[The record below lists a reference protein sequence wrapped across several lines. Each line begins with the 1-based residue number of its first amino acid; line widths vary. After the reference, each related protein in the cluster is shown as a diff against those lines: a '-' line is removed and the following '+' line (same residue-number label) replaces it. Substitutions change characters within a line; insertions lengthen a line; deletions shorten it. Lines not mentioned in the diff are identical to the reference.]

1 MCACCRPPFRHPS
14 RRHRLGRPRA
24 SVGVVLAAA
33 AALLISAGAG
43 CGSGHIPDAV
53 GTGGASE
60 SGDGRGGSRSNT
72 HADAVSG
79 ARGGA
84 RDDGRGGGRGDRGR
98 TSAPSSGP
106 RAHGAVTVA
115 QARRILDRYEKI
127 ATRADRTRD
136 AALLAEVAAGNVL
149 ERQTA
154 GYRQYNAL
162 PQHERAPFARPTDYR
177 SPAFHIPAGAPWF
190 LVTATRAAPAPQPT
204 VLVFARESGAESE
217 ARAGRVTRAEGK
229 RTGEGAETAEGKRTG
244 QGVETAEGKGTGDG
258 EARTEGRRRTNG
270 AREGRTVTRW
280 RLRVAL
286 PLQAAGPLP
295 RIATTRSR
303 LATEVDATSGSGGP
317 RPRPYDVQ
325 RAYED
330 LWQTGGTDEA
340 RLLAP
345 NAVTKEAR
353 STYRHRDDELGAE
366 GARRHFVP
374 VSPRHRDSY
383 ALRTADGGVLAVVPL
398 AHEQRLRVTRPDYQI
413 TPSDEEAVYDPAPR
427 STVISTFHGQALAHL
442 PRQGRPTVLSAKYA
456 LVDSR

>member
-1 MCACCRPPFRHPS
+1 M
-14 RRHRLGRPRA
+14 
-24 SVGVVLAAA
+24 
-33 AALLISAGAG
+33 
-43 CGSGHIPDAV
+43 
-53 GTGGASE
+53 
-60 SGDGRGGSRSNT
+60 
-72 HADAVSG
+72 
-79 ARGGA
+79 
-84 RDDGRGGGRGDRGR
+84 
-98 TSAPSSGP
+98 
-106 RAHGAVTVA
+106 TVA

-162 PQHERAPFARPTDYR
+162 PRHERAPFARPTDYR

-190 LVTATRAAPAPQPT
+190 LVTATRAAPASQPT
-204 VLVFARESGAESE
+204 VLVFAREGGAESGT
-217 ARAGRVTRAEGK
+217 RAGRETRAEGK
-229 RTGEGAETAEGKRTG
+229 RTDE
-244 QGVETAEGKGTGDG
+244 GVETAEGKGTEPDEGMETTEGKGTGEG
-258 EARTEGRRRTNG
+258 EARAEGRRRANG
-270 AREGRTVTRW
+270 VREGRTMTRW

-303 LATEVDATSGSGGP
+303 IATEVDATSRSGGP

-345 NAVTKEAR
+345 NAVTTEAR
-353 STYRHRDDELGAE
+353 STYRHRDEELGAE

-383 ALRTADGGVLAVVPL
+383 ALRTADGGALAVVPL

-442 PRQGRPTVLSAKYA
+442 PRQGRPAVLSAKYA

>member
-1 MCACCRPPFRHPS
+1 M
-14 RRHRLGRPRA
+14 
-24 SVGVVLAAA
+24 
-33 AALLISAGAG
+33 
-43 CGSGHIPDAV
+43 
-53 GTGGASE
+53 
-60 SGDGRGGSRSNT
+60 
-72 HADAVSG
+72 
-79 ARGGA
+79 
-84 RDDGRGGGRGDRGR
+84 
-98 TSAPSSGP
+98 
-106 RAHGAVTVA
+106 TVA

-162 PQHERAPFARPTDYR
+162 PQHERAQFAWPTDYR
-177 SPAFHIPAGAPWF
+177 SPAFHIPAGASWF
-190 LVTATRAAPAPQPT
+190 LVTATRAAPTPQPT
-204 VLVFARESGAESE
+204 VLVFARESGAGSE
-217 ARAGRVTRAEGK
+217 ARAGRETRAEGK
-229 RTGEGAETAEGKRTG
+229 KTAEGEGTAEGKEAG
-244 QGVETAEGKGTGDG
+244 EGKEAAEGKEAGEGEEAGEGMETAGGKETGEG
-258 EARTEGRRRTNG
+258 EGRAEGRRRANV

-295 RIATTRSR
+295 RIAKTRSR
-303 LATEVDATSGSGGP
+303 LATEVDATPGSGSP

-442 PRQGRPTVLSAKYA
+442 PRQGRPAVLSAKYA

>member
-1 MCACCRPPFRHPS
+1 M
-14 RRHRLGRPRA
+14 
-24 SVGVVLAAA
+24 
-33 AALLISAGAG
+33 
-43 CGSGHIPDAV
+43 
-53 GTGGASE
+53 
-60 SGDGRGGSRSNT
+60 
-72 HADAVSG
+72 
-79 ARGGA
+79 
-84 RDDGRGGGRGDRGR
+84 
-98 TSAPSSGP
+98 
-106 RAHGAVTVA
+106 TVA

-177 SPAFHIPAGAPWF
+177 SPAFHIPSGAPWF

-204 VLVFARESGAESE
+204 VLVFARESGAEDE
-217 ARAGRVTRAEGK
+217 ARAGRETRAGGK
-229 RTGEGAETAEGKRTG
+229 RTGE
-244 QGVETAEGKGTGDG
+244 GVETAEGKGTGEG
-258 EARTEGRRRTNG
+258 EARAEGRRRTNG

-303 LATEVDATSGSGGP
+303 LATEVDATAGSGGP

-366 GARRHFVP
+366 GARRYFVP

-398 AHEQRLRVTRPDYQI
+398 AHEQWLRVTRPDYQI